1 MRATITL
8 DENIVA
14 ELQAEVR
21 RSGRSFKIDCLESS
35 EVTGLSFG
43 TVLAFVRIT
52 TSARIFQPPSSTKE
66 AYDIVDEWL
75 RMPSVSLLGPTERHW
90 SIFEKLAIE
99 SQDRGPLVS
108 GADLDRDFTHIQNLR
123 IEFPLVQK

>member
-1 MRATITL
+1 
-8 DENIVA
+8 
-14 ELQAEVR
+14 
-21 RSGRSFKIDCLESS
+21 
-35 EVTGLSFG
+35 
-43 TVLAFVRIT
+43 
-52 TSARIFQPPSSTKE
+52 
-66 AYDIVDEWL
+66 
-75 RMPSVSLLGPTERHW
+75 MPSVSLLGPTERHW

>member
-1 MRATITL
+1 M
-8 DENIVA
+8 
-14 ELQAEVR
+14 
-21 RSGRSFKIDCLESS
+21 
-35 EVTGLSFG
+35 
-43 TVLAFVRIT
+43 
-52 TSARIFQPPSSTKE
+52 KE